1 MSRAIITMTIDD
13 AAHYSPAE
21 RAAIIASASEQF
33 RGLLDTHFAGIV
45 KATEDA
51 FVAERANSE
60 PVASVSFKL
69 KFQTLNTKPKVK
81 VSIGHTSSRKDES
94 EAEIDLDQFKI
105 DLEAEGGK

>member
-1 MSRAIITMTIDD
+1 MPAKITLPNVIT
-13 AAHYSPAE
+13 AE
-21 RAAIIASASEQF
+21 QQQTLRAAIIASASEQF

>member
-1 MSRAIITMTIDD
+1 MPAKITLPNVIT
-13 AAHYSPAE
+13 AE
-21 RAAIIASASEQF
+21 QQQTLRAAIIASASEQF

-94 EAEIDLDQFKI
+94 EAEIDLEQFKI
-105 DLEAEGGK
+105 DLAEGGK